1 MIRRYANQLL
11 LVSTPMNHQVEL
23 HLCRALKIEHHST
36 GRLGNS
42 EGDSCLGRVG
52 IDKSIPPSISCA
64 EKGAADLIPVRLRV
78 LDACDSL
85 ATLRSFPGLHMLLA
99 YRTGHRND
107 CPYPS
112 RLRHPNRFT
121 SSNAFC
127 LCQSIL
133 KALFRIGDG
142 VGMCC
147 LKVRESVV
155 AQEISSTDGASVFAQ
170 NPCGPCVDMSN
181 LLARENSA
189 FERTADL
196 ADVADDLRGCR
207 TNASIVCLTLR
218 AATI

>member
-1 MIRRYANQLL
+1 
-11 LVSTPMNHQVEL
+11 
-23 HLCRALKIEHHST
+23 
-36 GRLGNS
+36 
-42 EGDSCLGRVG
+42 
-52 IDKSIPPSISCA
+52 
-64 EKGAADLIPVRLRV
+64 
-78 LDACDSL
+78 
-85 ATLRSFPGLHMLLA
+85 
-99 YRTGHRND
+99 
-107 CPYPS
+107 
-112 RLRHPNRFT
+112 
-121 SSNAFC
+121 
-127 LCQSIL
+127 
-133 KALFRIGDG
+133 
-142 VGMCC
+142 MCC